1 METGPQNLPVFNDSN
16 LSAKDKRDVIA
27 YLDKLEQNGS
37 PGGISLGS
45 LGPVTEG
52 LYAWTIIL
60 SLLMGC
66 ALWLGAK
73 AK

>member
-1 METGPQNLPVFNDSN
+1 MPVFNDSN
-16 LSAKDKRDVIA
+16 LSAEDKRDVIA